1 MPCIEP
7 WLRHI
12 EIINIRSILNGSK
25 TFTAIVFFFF
35 FHAFYAFYH
44 GIRAV
49 IVIKPSSLF
58 DQILLIFWR
67 ASSLILYCDYCCSI
81 VSVVPLISCGPP
93 LIDFGSSSNLHSWD
107 RQSLRSILRIFQ
119 DFFLTIWGWFHPLL
133 PLSILIF
140 LYQIDFITTI
150 QICGSVSNPHLSWTR
165 GSTFGLLP
173 DILLWSVIRS
183 FCGAH
188 AQFLPP

>member
-1 MPCIEP
+1 MEAVHSLQLFSSSSSMHSMHSIMVSEL
-7 WLRHI
+7 WLW
-12 EIINIRSILNGSK
+12 SILHLSL
-25 TFTAIVFFFF
+25 
-35 FHAFYAFYH
+35 
-44 GIRAV
+44 
-49 IVIKPSSLF
+49 IKS
-58 DQILLIFWR
+58 LLIFWR

-81 VSVVPLISCGPP
+81 VSDVPLISCGPP

-188 AQFLPP
+188 AQFQPP